1 MKSMYLVF
9 LGIGVLFAMFSKGE
23 VALVFSDNPQ
33 DSIRLVNKPLNIERD
48 ELGEVYYWIDND
60 ALDFCRVD
68 YSGLYETYMTPIEG
82 QLFEDCTRLFI
93 EGKLLLEQAFFKT
106 YGYWN
111 GKALDAPV
119 NGVLGNEFKRIEV
132 YFYPDAIKTD
142 SVTYVVRGRT
152 KVKKNVLDFAGEVK
166 IKKIYH
172 ISPRNA
178 SFPDYYVIIADCT
191 LREDAAQKG
200 SGEFRGILG
209 AYGYVTDDVPN
220 TIRVDNREQ
229 DCDGYMNRSFVGT
242 WQSYKNPAI
251 VKRCMWGDGRLPFR
265 FDFDTGNEEMRVN
278 PKYASPEWD
287 RLLKFKDLD
296 IVEPESGDSRA
307 TYKEPW
313 W

>member
-1 MKSMYLVF
+1 MKSMYLMF
-9 LGIGVLFAMFSKGE
+9 LGIGVLFAMLAKGK
-23 VALVFSDNPQ
+23 VALVSNDIPQ
-33 DSIRLVNKPLNIERD
+33 DSIRLGNKPLNIGRD
-48 ELGEVYYWIDND
+48 ELGDVYYLIDND
-60 ALDFCRVD
+60 ALDLGRVD
-68 YSGLYETYMTPIEG
+68 YSALFETYMTPIEG

-93 EGKLLLEQAFFKT
+93 EDKLRLERAFFKT

-111 GKALDAPV
+111 GKAFDAPV
-119 NGVLGNEFKRIEV
+119 NGVLGDDFRRIEV

-142 SVTYVVRGRT
+142 SVTYAVRGRT
-152 KVKKNVLDFAGEVK
+152 KVKKNVRDFAGEVR

-172 ISPRNA
+172 ISRRNA
-178 SFPDYYVIIADCT
+178 GFPDYYVIIADCT

-200 SGEFRGILG
+200 CGEFRGILG
-209 AYGYVTDDVPN
+209 AYGYVTDDAPN

-229 DCDGYMNRSFVGT
+229 DGDGYMNRSFVGT

-265 FDFDTGNEEMRVN
+265 FDFDTGEGEMRVN

-287 RLLKFKDLD
+287 RLLQLKDLD
-296 IVEPESGDSRA
+296 IVEPESGNSRA
-307 TYKEPW
+307 TYKNPW

>member
-1 MKSMYLVF
+1 MKSMCLM
-9 LGIGVLFAMFSKGE
+9 LLCIGVLFAMLSKGE
-23 VALVFSDNPQ
+23 VAFAFSDTPQ
-33 DSIRLVNKPLNIERD
+33 DSIRLGNKPLNIERD
-48 ELGEVYYWIDND
+48 EFGEVYYWIDND
-60 ALDFCRVD
+60 ALDLCQVD

-82 QLFEDCTRLFI
+82 QLFEDCTRFFI

-106 YGYWN
+106 YLYWN
-111 GKALDAPV
+111 GKAVDAPV
-119 NGVLGNEFKRIEV
+119 NGVLGNDFKRIEV

-152 KVKKNVLDFAGEVK
+152 KVKKNVRDFAGEVT

-172 ISPRNA
+172 IFQRNTG
-178 SFPDYYVIIADCT
+178 FPGYYVIIADCT
-191 LREDAAQKG
+191 LTEDAAQKG

-229 DCDGYMNRSFVGT
+229 DGDGYMNRSFVGT
-242 WQSYKNPAI
+242 WQSYKNSAI

-265 FDFDTGNEEMRVN
+265 FDFDIGNGEMKVN

-287 RLLKFKDLD
+287 RLLHFKDLD

-307 TYKEPW
+307 TYKKPW